1 MSDLLTQ
8 QLLKDRHS
16 ELLADAEQ
24 RRLARLQPPRESLVR
39 LRLTIELQFG
49 RRKVEA
55 AKRLQAG

>member
-8 QLLKDRHS
+8 QLLKDRNA

-24 RRLARLQPPRESLVR
+24 HRLARLRPPRESLVR
-39 LRLTIELQFG
+39 IRLTIELQFG
-49 RRKVEA
+49 RRKLET

>member
-1 MSDLLTQ
+1 MLTR
-8 QLLKDRHS
+8 QLVHDRNS
-16 ELLADAEQ
+16 ELLAHAEG
-24 RRLARLQPPRESLVR
+24 RRLARQQPPRESLVR

>member
-1 MSDLLTQ
+1 MVATLEPFLRAVD
-8 QLLKDRHS
+8 
-16 ELLADAEQ
+16 ELLAYAEG

-49 RRKVEA
+49 RRKVEG

>member
-8 QLLKDRHS
+8 QLLKDRHA

-24 RRLARLQPPRESLVR
+24 HRLARLRPPTESLVR
-39 LRLTIELQFG
+39 IRLTIELQFG
-49 RRKVEA
+49 RRKLEA